1 MGGPSKTTLE
11 SRRLSVTGL
20 RYNRSMD
27 NRRVITPAEMD
38 HMTPNERAAIVD
50 AGVLHSIDDLP
61 EPFRSRVL
69 AKAVQLEQELQR
81 TRDQ

>member
-1 MGGPSKTTLE
+1 MTNFRQE
-11 SRRLSVTGL
+11 SEW
-20 RYNRSMD
+20 
-27 NRRVITPAEMD
+27 VITPAEMD